1 MHEKNLVHDLN
12 LKSFIHLKWLYVLV
26 VCEKQL
32 INNFPTIIGQRGV
45 NEVAFKHGSMQT
57 NFLGES
63 QNFMI
68 FK

>member
-1 MHEKNLVHDLN
+1 VK
-12 LKSFIHLKWLYVLV
+12 
-26 VCEKQL
+26 KQL
-32 INNFPTIIGQRGV
+32 INKFPTIIGQRGV

-57 NFLGES
+57 NFWGES